1 MSVVDIVEVD
11 MLGVVIRVEVV
22 VFVVV
27 VAVVVVFVVV
37 VAVVVVVVVV
47 AVLVVKEVV
56 VVVVDVTSGV
66 VEVTNSESVLFPTF
80 TMRPIIVQTMIT
92 KARLKKTKTALFI
105 HLLMLL

>member
-1 MSVVDIVEVD
+1 MDVVEVD
-11 MLGVVIRVEVV
+11 KLGAVIRVEVV
-22 VFVVV
+22 VL
-27 VAVVVVFVVV
+27 VVV

-66 VEVTNSESVLFPTF
+66 VEIANSESVLFPTF
-80 TMRPIIVQTMIT
+80 TMSPIMVQTVIK

-105 HLLMLL
+105 FRLMQLLLSSLSV